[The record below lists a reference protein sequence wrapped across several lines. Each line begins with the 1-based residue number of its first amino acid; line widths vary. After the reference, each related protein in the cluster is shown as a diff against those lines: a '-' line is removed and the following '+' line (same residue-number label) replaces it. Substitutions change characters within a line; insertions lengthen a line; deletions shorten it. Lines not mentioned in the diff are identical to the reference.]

1 MARFAAYFEQSRS
14 LPHASPPRSPKW
26 QLLAAEELAR
36 PGLMQLRAV
45 RSGDRTV
52 DFIWD
57 GVDVRA
63 ARTLEHFVF
72 ELVGQRLL
80 EVLGRQCG
88 HRSIFEHYRRVFES
102 GVAEA
107 ALQLQVGLG
116 SEDIVRHAVVARDG
130 GVAVTLLNL
139 SAARR
144 VQALHAASGA
154 VPAPRGWRWPSQPAS
169 ATVGPDSSK
178 PTTTRA

>member
-1 MARFAAYFEQSRS
+1 MARFAASYFRPRLVPADVPPPHS
-14 LPHASPPRSPKW
+14 LKW

-36 PGLMQLRAV
+36 PGLMRLRAV
-45 RSGDRTV
+45 RQGTQTL

-57 GVDVRA
+57 QVDARA
-63 ARTLEHFVF
+63 ARVLRHSVA
-72 ELVGQRLL
+72 ELVGASLL
-80 EVLGRQCG
+80 EMLAGQRGQ
-88 HRSIFEHYRRVFES
+88 RPIFEHYRRVFDS

-107 ALQLQVGLG
+107 ALQLHIDHG
-116 SEDIVRHAVVARDG
+116 SEAIHRHDAVPRAE

-144 VQALHAASGA
+144 ARALRAGAAP
-154 VPAPRGWRWPSQPAS
+154 PAPQAAS

-178 PTTTRA
+178 PTKPRA

>member
-1 MARFAAYFEQSRS
+1 
-14 LPHASPPRSPKW
+14 
-26 QLLAAEELAR
+26 
-36 PGLMQLRAV
+36 
-45 RSGDRTV
+45 
-52 DFIWD
+52 
-57 GVDVRA
+57 
-63 ARTLEHFVF
+63 
-72 ELVGQRLL
+72 
-80 EVLGRQCG
+80 VLGRQCG

-154 VPAPRGWRWPSQPAS
+154 VPAPRGWRWQTPAAVRSMCRGWRWPSQPAS

>member
-1 MARFAAYFEQSRS
+1 MARFAASHFEPSRS
-14 LPHASPPRSPKW
+14 LPDASAERSLKW

-36 PGLMQLRAV
+36 PGLMRLQALRQ
-45 RSGDRTV
+45 GGRTV
-52 DFIWD
+52 DFTWD
-57 GVDVRA
+57 VVDVRA
-63 ARTLEHFVF
+63 ARALQHPLC

-80 EVLGRQCG
+80 EVLAGRRG

-107 ALQLQVGLG
+107 ALQLHIDHGR
-116 SEDIVRHAVVARDG
+116 EDMVRHAAMRLG
-130 GVAVTLLNL
+130 EGVAVTLLNL

-144 VQALHAASGA
+144 AQAVHAALTA
-154 VPAPRGWRWPSQPAS
+154 PSQAAS

>member
-1 MARFAAYFEQSRS
+1 MARLAVSCFEHSRS
-14 LPHASPPRSPKW
+14 LPDASAQRSLKW

-36 PGLMQLRAV
+36 PGLMRLQALR
-45 RSGDRTV
+45 RGDVTV
-52 DFIWD
+52 DFAWD
-57 GVDVRA
+57 VVDVRA
-63 ARTLEHFVF
+63 GRMLQHPVG
-72 ELVGQRLL
+72 ELVGRRLL
-80 EVLGRQCG
+80 EVLAGQHG

-107 ALQLQVGLG
+107 ALQLHIDHGR
-116 SEDIVRHAVVARDG
+116 EDMVRHAALRLGDG
-130 GVAVTLLNL
+130 IAVTLQNV

-144 VQALHAASGA
+144 AQAVHSALSSS
-154 VPAPRGWRWPSQPAS
+154 SQAAS